1 MNSMGVPGA
10 FVSTMF
16 LGRFVDWMDGQ
27 GYEGRAQ
34 WDPAFY
40 VYAGVLVVGAC
51 CWLVVDVEQA
61 RFADENR
68 RREVTLTSA
77 QAHEA

>member
-1 MNSMGVPGA
+1 VPGA

-16 LGRFVDWMDGQ
+16 LGRFVDRMHER

-40 VYAGVLVVGAC
+40 VYAGVLFIGAC
-51 CWLVVDVEQA
+51 CWLAVDANKHVP
-61 RFADENR
+61 D
-68 RREVTLTSA
+68 REVGK
-77 QAHEA
+77 